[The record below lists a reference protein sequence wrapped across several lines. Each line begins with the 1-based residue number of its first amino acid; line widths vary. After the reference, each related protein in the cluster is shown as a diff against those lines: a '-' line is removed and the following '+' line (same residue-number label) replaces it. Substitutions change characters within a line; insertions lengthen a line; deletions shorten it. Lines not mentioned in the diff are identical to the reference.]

1 MTLRNYLTDNHDVVN
16 INSMEL
22 TVRQFA
28 ARLGVDPSRI
38 RQMVV
43 AGELKPRYLNP
54 RMMLIDERQLSKAMK
69 RRKPGRPWPKKRKG
83 GKK

>member
-1 MTLRNYLTDNHDVVN
+1 
-16 INSMEL
+16 
-22 TVRQFA
+22 
-28 ARLGVDPSRI
+28 
-38 RQMVV
+38 MVV